1 MTVAVAAQGAVDRTM
16 LVNLGH
22 ESGYLPV
29 ADLFRVS
36 QKNSRGQNG
45 ESPFQ
50 MELESGSAGESS
62 VSLRLSNRRPQIG
75 KSWQDICKGVAE

>member
-22 ESGYLPV
+22 DSGYLPV

-36 QKNSRGQNG
+36 QKNRVGKTARAYFRWNWSR
-45 ESPFQ
+45 
-50 MELESGSAGESS
+50 GSAGESS

-75 KSWQDICKGVAE
+75 KSWQEICKAVAE